1 MRIELVGD
9 SAVQVAFG
17 AVADD
22 ATRRRVAAAAERLM
36 AARLVGVLE
45 CVPGFTSVTIHYDP
59 VLVTRPTSS
68 ARWLGRS
75 LRRVL
80 ADLDGVP
87 GDDGELVEIPV
98 CYGGEFGPD
107 LEGVAASGGLAAEE
121 AVRLHAAGEYR
132 VHLVGFVPGF
142 PYLGGLDA
150 RLHTPRRESPRT
162 AVPAGSVGIG
172 GEHTGIYP
180 VESPGGWQLIGRTPL
195 RLFDAHRERPALLR
209 AGDRVRFRAV
219 DADAFRALEAG
230 R

>member
-121 AVRLHAAGEYR
+121 VVRLHAAGEYR